1 MGGRRARSRDH
12 RADDIGVVCDDPD
25 RLDIR
30 ATATPTKLTFGR
42 GVPRPPTNRPTAL
55 TRRCDVLPGLALNC
69 GVNRLKFDPTSKAAT
84 VVLPIRVRGVVVID
98 HKPGRRWLVVL

>member
-1 MGGRRARSRDH
+1 M
-12 RADDIGVVCDDPD
+12 
-25 RLDIR
+25 
-30 ATATPTKLTFGR
+30 
-42 GVPRPPTNRPTAL
+42 
-55 TRRCDVLPGLALNC
+55 RRCDVLPGLALNC